1 MIELAHVGSEI
12 SRQGPMLVLVLV
24 LVPVPGLLLLPLL
37 CFCLPEPARFWE
49 DVDGER

>member
-1 MIELAHVGSEI
+1 MIELAHVGSDL
-12 SRQGPMLVLVLV
+12 SRQGPMLVLV